1 MRHLVLYSGGPDS
14 LITYHKVVTDLA
26 KEGDEVDTIYFDLR
40 HRYSK
45 QERLAID
52 RTLPNTV
59 KETALWGL
67 GTWEDDD
74 AYIHHRNAFL
84 ILGASKYIEEKPIQ
98 SYLDGRI
105 WLTVQKDEMSIPDR
119 DPMFFM
125 RMEEVLLKLN
135 QRVKIAT
142 PWEDYDKT
150 DMVNWYVNNGG
161 DLEMLKDTWSCY
173 TPVMYFE
180 NEFTPCGDCPACFR
194 RAVAFRL
201 NHIVERYAIHP
212 FRSRTAEKYKV
223 RAENG
228 EYSAD
233 RAARILE
240 ALK

>member
-45 QERLAID
+45 QERLAIE
-52 RTLPNTV
+52 RTLPNTIR
-59 KETALWGL
+59 ETVLYGL
-67 GTWEDDD
+67 GMWEDTE

-84 ILGASKYIEEKPIQ
+84 ILGASKHLGQGDQ
-98 SYLDGRI
+98 SSHLDGRL

-119 DPMFFM
+119 DPMFLSK
-125 RMEEVLLKLN
+125 MEEVLLKLN

-150 DMVNWYVNNGG
+150 DMVNWYVSNGG
-161 DLEMLKDTWSCY
+161 DIGLLGKTWSCY
-173 TPVMYFE
+173 SPVQSVVEIFGDGGWI
-180 NEFTPCGDCPACFR
+180 PCGDCPACFR
-194 RAVAFRL
+194 RAVAFKL
-201 NHIVERYAIHP
+201 NGIEEHYAQDP
-212 FRSRTAEKYKV
+212 
-223 RAENG
+223 
-228 EYSAD
+228 
-233 RAARILE
+233 RILE